1 MKKSLLQTW
10 GNNHYYIKCST
21 VMRIIINKKIIHV
34 FKEDNQCDI
43 PLQFKQASS
52 IDKN

>member
-1 MKKSLLQTW
+1 
-10 GNNHYYIKCST
+10 
-21 VMRIIINKKIIHV
+21 MRIIINKKIIHV
-34 FKEDNQCDI
+34 FKEDNKFDI